1 MVSRRESRLVA
12 DQLEELRARHAS
24 QGDEEI
30 VSFYPPEADVD
41 RHLFG
46 IAGTHI
52 DGTRWGVGD
61 CTARFPLQ
69 SISKVF
75 TYGLALEDNGR
86 EATLARVGVE
96 PSGEPF
102 NAITFDEA
110 YHRPHNPMINTGA
123 LVAADLVH
131 GRNRDMK
138 IRRLL
143 QRLRVYTGNPE
154 LAVDQDVL
162 AYELMS
168 NDRNLGL
175 CYLMRS
181 LGMITGDIRDTMTV
195 YLSMCSV
202 TVTASELSVMGATLA
217 HGGINPLTGQRA
229 LARRY
234 VRDVVSVMNS
244 CGMYDAAGQWA
255 TDVGIPAKSGVS
267 GGVVAAI
274 VNHLGLGV
282 FSPGLDVHGHS
293 VRGVNVCRELSERF
307 GLHIFAD
314 PGESSLG
321 RAAAT
326 ADTPAATLTVPNL
339 PELGVDAEP
348 D

>member
-1 MVSRRESRLVA
+1 
-12 DQLEELRARHAS
+12 
-24 QGDEEI
+24 
-30 VSFYPPEADVD
+30 
-41 RHLFG
+41 
-46 IAGTHI
+46 
-52 DGTRWGVGD
+52 
-61 CTARFPLQ
+61 
-69 SISKVF
+69 
-75 TYGLALEDNGR
+75 
-86 EATLARVGVE
+86 
-96 PSGEPF
+96 
-102 NAITFDEA
+102 
-110 YHRPHNPMINTGA
+110 
-123 LVAADLVH
+123 
-131 GRNRDMK
+131 
-138 IRRLL
+138 
-143 QRLRVYTGNPE
+143 
-154 LAVDQDVL
+154 
-162 AYELMS
+162 
-168 NDRNLGL
+168 
-175 CYLMRS
+175 
-181 LGMITGDIRDTMTV
+181 
-195 YLSMCSV
+195 
-202 TVTASELSVMGATLA
+202 MGATLA

-326 ADTPAATLTVPNL
+326 ADTPAAELTVPNL
-339 PELGVDAEP
+339 PELGVGDHSQP
-348 D
+348 G